1 MSVYSAINKNVLRWK
16 ICTELLWSGHSYLLT
31 GEIAMHLLYGFN
43 PLIRQYALQQNNY
56 ISQSLDY
63 FKIGTLKRA
72 GGQSKRGIPE

>member
-1 MSVYSAINKNVLRWK
+1 MPVYSEVSKKKCVEMEDLHRATWV
-16 ICTELLWSGHSYLLT
+16 LWSGNSYLLT

-56 ISQSLDY
+56 VSQSLDY

-72 GGQSKRGIPE
+72 GGQG